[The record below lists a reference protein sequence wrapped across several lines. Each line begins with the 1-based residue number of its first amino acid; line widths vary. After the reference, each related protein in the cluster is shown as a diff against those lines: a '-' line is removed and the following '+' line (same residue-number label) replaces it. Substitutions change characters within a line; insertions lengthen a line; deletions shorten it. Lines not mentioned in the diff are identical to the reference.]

1 MTDWNDIRKI
11 RLMDRM
17 CEALG
22 FRYQPD
28 AYGTNTL
35 SLFAKEELSVY
46 ATNSALYQGNVDDV
60 LNWLNGWERAH
71 QYLEVLGVATPKRI
85 ERSKI
90 DYRNKRL
97 VKMIKGEEDAK
108 TEL

>member
-17 CEALG
+17 CETLG

-28 AYGTNTL
+28 GYGTNTL
-35 SLFAKEELSVY
+35 SLHAKEDLTVF
-46 ATNSALYQGNVDDV
+46 ATDVALYQGDVDDI

-71 QYLEVLGVATPKRI
+71 QYLYVLGAATPKTI
-85 ERSKI
+85 ERKKI

-108 TEL
+108 TES

>member
-11 RLMDRM
+11 RRLDYM
-17 CEALG
+17 CELLG
-22 FRYQPD
+22 FRYNSD
-28 AYGTNTL
+28 AYGSN
-35 SLFAKEELSVY
+35 ALSVY
-46 ATNSALYQGNVDDV
+46 AKEDLVVFATNAALYQGDVDDV

-71 QYLEVLGVATPKRI
+71 QYLNVLGVATPKRI

>member
-11 RLMDRM
+11 RLLDRM
-17 CEALG
+17 CETLG

-28 AYGTNTL
+28 GYGTNTL
-35 SLFAKEELSVY
+35 SLYSNEELVVF
-46 ATNSALYQGNVDDV
+46 ATNAALYQGNVDDI

-71 QYLEVLGVATPKRI
+71 QYLNVLGAATPKSI
-85 ERSKI
+85 ERKKI

-97 VKMIKGEEDAK
+97 VKMIKGEDEK
-108 TEL
+108 QEV

>member
-35 SLFAKEELSVY
+35 SLFANEDLGVY
-46 ATNSALYQGNVDDV
+46 ATNSALYQGDVDDV

-71 QYLEVLGVATPKRI
+71 QYLNVLGAITPKII
-85 ERSKI
+85 ERKKL
-90 DYRNKRL
+90 DYRNKCL
-97 VKMIKGEEDAK
+97 VKTIKGEENV
-108 TEL
+108 EV